1 MEDTDEMLYQATKAA
16 NGFDWSF
23 DMRAAIEYYA
33 DVYMTSHDE
42 AIKNGKTEEESS
54 RVARNVLITMMEY
67 GDQINGDAD
76 E

>member
-16 NGFDWSF
+16 NGFDWTF
-23 DMRAAIEYYA
+23 DLRAAIEYYT
-33 DVYMTSHDE
+33 DVYMTSYDE

-54 RVARNVLITMMEY
+54 QIAQNLLIVMMEY
-67 GDQINGDAD
+67 GDQINGDTD